1 MEGAIPSDLWCL
13 SSLTDL
19 DVSGNH
25 IRCIPTGS
33 IQLSKLESLYMNH
46 WPMLS
51 SVQCPLHPL
60 LSGMGTLCPVS
71 NVFPLPSI

>member
-1 MEGAIPSDLWCL
+1 MEGAIPSDLWCM

-25 IRCIPTGS
+25 IRCIPTGN

-46 WPMLS
+46 CPMLEEI
-51 SVQCPLHPL
+51 PKL
-60 LSGMGTLCPVS
+60 LSNLRVIEAHDCPCS
-71 NVFPLPSI
+71 

>member
-46 WPMLS
+46 CPMLEDI
-51 SVQCPLHPL
+51 PKL
-60 LSGMGTLCPVS
+60 LSNLRVIEAHDCPCS
-71 NVFPLPSI
+71 